1 MSIGNLVYKVIKGI
15 SKETQYMKQL
25 QWKPKPQLFF
35 ICLYVIVALQ
45 EAGNNRDILSTFQGL
60 KCRWD
65 KWVKSRA
72 KSYSSRTITEFVD
85 RRQKCW
91 GWSEHDKLCPE
102 SNSYSIVRDRNK
114 NTSSPQSFGVKK
126 NQLGRKAQAVSC
138 ECQPRDYELWLV
150 FLCPISSS
158 HLSLLLHGG

>member
-1 MSIGNLVYKVIKGI
+1 
-15 SKETQYMKQL
+15 MKQL

-114 NTSSPQSFGVKK
+114 NTSSPQSFWGEEKSAGEKGSGSILWMPAQGLWTVVGFSLSNKLQSSVSPAAWRVKES
-126 NQLGRKAQAVSC
+126 LEVMIV
-138 ECQPRDYELWLV
+138 LV
-150 FLCPISSS
+150 RLEFHPF
-158 HLSLLLHGG
+158 